1 MRSSTLIVGL
11 MLFIMGDAHS
21 YLDPGAGSMVLQ
33 GIIAAIA
40 GGFVVLRCYW
50 GKVKQLFTRR
60 KATDPGAEP
69 RD

>member
-1 MRSSTLIVGL
+1 
-11 MLFIMGDAHS
+11 MLLNMGDAHA

-40 GGFVVLRCYW
+40 GGFVVMRSYW

-60 KATDPGAEP
+60 KGVES